1 MMIKIYLIYLKIYVK
16 EIFEEFFRETFP
28 EIIELND

>member
-16 EIFEEFFRETFP
+16 ETFEEFVRETFH
-28 EIIELND
+28 EIIELTD

>member
-16 EIFEEFFRETFP
+16 QIFEEFVREKFH
-28 EIIELND
+28 EIIELTD